1 MLLFFFFLATVF
13 YTHIVYTMYS
23 VLSSVWCKCCI
34 CYHPLKM
41 LNRHVRMDM
50 MLLYTVQTE
59 HHLSVHCIFYMP
71 WGHSMSNCRRS
82 RAATT
87 LHIRAK
93 PAVLLMELSFP
104 LAYISV
110 GRSVCSHAYKSPSMK
125 AHIYSGHL
133 IMSRVVEDSHSGF
146 PNGRSWKNK
155 TRNLILTTSI
165 AAGDNKTC
173 LDCNSQ
179 SHHLLEEK
187 YLCCQPIICG
197 DYLFFKCQN
206 HQLQKLS
213 SQDQES
219 PLNAF

>member
-1 MLLFFFFLATVF
+1 MWEWTWCFCTQFKLSITYQCIVFFTCHEVIQWVIADAPELPPF
-13 YTHIVYTMYS
+13 THKS
-23 VLSSVWCKCCI
+23 QASSPFDGV
-34 CYHPLKM
+34 
-41 LNRHVRMDM
+41 
-50 MLLYTVQTE
+50 E
-59 HHLSVHCIFYMP
+59 
-71 WGHSMSNCRRS
+71 
-82 RAATT
+82 
-87 LHIRAK
+87 
-93 PAVLLMELSFP
+93 FP

-187 YLCCQPIICG
+187 YLYCQPIICG

-206 HQLQKLS
+206 HQLQQLS

-219 PLNAF
+219 PLNAL